1 MVHAEFSLQIFL
13 TLGSEKVEVCK
24 KVFVLKK
31 VLFTSLFEIDFKSIF
46 NCSERGK
53 FVCVCICHSPK

>member
-13 TLGSEKVEVCK
+13 ILGSEKVEVCK

-46 NCSERGK
+46 
-53 FVCVCICHSPK
+53 